1 MSQPTPVQHAD
12 LLFIRTARACEAHPN
27 AKLEVRIARMD
38 DVKQK
43 GARERSRFY
52 LFNPEYDRGEE
63 YERRYAYCSVSSNE
77 AILFTKKYLLTVV

>member
-1 MSQPTPVQHAD
+1 MTQPTLAQQAD
-12 LLFIRTARACEAHPN
+12 LLIIRIARACEAYPN

-63 YERRYAYCSVSSNE
+63 YERRYACRPVFSSE
-77 AILFTKKYLLTVV
+77 AM

>member
-1 MSQPTPVQHAD
+1 
-12 LLFIRTARACEAHPN
+12 
-27 AKLEVRIARMD
+27 MD

-63 YERRYAYCSVSSNE
+63 YERRYGLYF
-77 AILFTKKYLLTVV
+77 IPFTRIYPQLGE